1 MVQSKGWDW
10 ENANQAPWLKPTED
24 SYYLANKWK
33 EKGYVHLLDLGSG
46 LGRHSIHFAKQGFQV
61 HVIDISAYG
70 IEHLKSWAAGENLT
84 IGTTAGDILELS
96 YPNGSFDC
104 IFAYHVISHTDTPGI
119 RKIIAEIKRILR
131 PAGEV
136 FLSFCSKNDA
146 RYLDPDGKRADENTV
161 ICNTEPEVGVP
172 HFFADLNDIIELLK
186 DFNIEKVRLTE
197 YCDIVNVNTNKRH
210 MYYYV
215 NATLK

>member
-24 SYYLANKWK
+24 SYYLAIKWK

-46 LGRHSIHFAKQGFQV
+46 LGRHAIHFAKQGFQV
-61 HVIDISAYG
+61 NAIDISAYG

-84 IGTTAGDILELS
+84 VGTTTGDILELC
-96 YPNGSFDC
+96 YPDGSFDC
-104 IFAYHVISHTDTPGI
+104 VFAYHVISHSDTTGI
-119 RKIIAEIKRILR
+119 RKIISEIKRVMK
-131 PAGEV
+131 PEGEA
-136 FLSFCSKNDA
+136 FLSFCSKNDT
-146 RYLDPDGKRADENTV
+146 RYLDPDAKRADENT
-161 ICNTEPEVGVP
+161 IISTTEPEVGVP
-172 HFFADLNDIIELLK
+172 HFFADLNDIIGLLK